1 MSALPSDF
9 NSINRSDRSARKL
22 ASRETETTNST
33 LYECPQGRSA
43 SIESIWIANTT
54 AISGDFHLYHVTP
67 RETAG
72 DDNALMHHIAI
83 DVEDILAE
91 MKRLEGEGFILL
103 NKEPKVGADNKLI
116 CFLHPKSTN
125 GVLVELC
132 QEKH

>member
-54 AISGDFHLYHVTP
+54 AISGDFFLYHVTP

-72 DDNALMHHIAI
+72 DDNAIMHHIAI
-83 DVEDILAE
+83 DGRS
-91 MKRLEGEGFILL
+91 MLL
-103 NKEPKVGADNKLI
+103 IEARIYMTSGDKLI
-116 CFLHPKSTN
+116 FNSDRATCATVY
-125 GVLVELC
+125 GVEA
-132 QEKH
+132 